1 MNDAAPMFAPTD
13 ADLQALQARLSGMPP
28 VAALGI
34 AVRGFSD
41 GALHLEAPLAANVND
56 KDNAFGGSLA
66 SLMTLAGWGWLS
78 LQLASVEANADIYVA
93 DSQLRYLAPVYE
105 DLHAEAAPQAPSDWA
120 GFLAT
125 LRQRGKARLEMTAS
139 VRLASGEVAAT
150 FAGRFVAIAKR

>member
-1 MNDAAPMFAPTD
+1 MNNAAPMPAPTD
-13 ADLQALQARLSGMPP
+13 ADLQALQARLAGMPP

-34 AVRGFSD
+34 AVRGFVD

-78 LQLASVEANADIYVA
+78 LQLVLLESTADIYVA

-105 DLHAEAAPQAPSDWA
+105 DLHAEAAPQVSSDWA
-120 GFLAT
+120 GFVAT
-125 LRQRGKARLEMTAS
+125 LRQRGKARLEMAAC

-150 FAGRFVAIAKR
+150 FTGRFVAIAKR